1 MMSRKYWNKLLIGLL
16 VLGDL
21 IGFILALQLT
31 TPNVTRALHNPW
43 ILMFAAGIVFSL
55 VLSGRYTPDGTVS
68 RVDEAVQ
75 VGRTILVLT
84 IGIILV
90 GIVFEAALPMGPRG
104 WAKLAFVFGALI
116 VPYRWLFRSV
126 QKYLFRFNLG

>member
-1 MMSRKYWNKLLIGLL
+1 MSRKYWNKLLIGLL

-31 TPNVTRALHNPW
+31 TSNVTRALHNPW

-84 IGIILV
+84 IGK
-90 GIVFEAALPMGPRG
+90 ETS
-104 WAKLAFVFGALI
+104 W
-116 VPYRWLFRSV
+116 
-126 QKYLFRFNLG
+126 